1 MRASKYVKESMDDSV
16 DPCNDFYTFAC
27 GGFNTKAV
35 IADDKNSFTTFD
47 VVREKMEEQV
57 RKNTNKAQSDS
68 EFYFGKKSGRLI
80 SSHVLT
86 SKGSET
92 VGGENSR
99 GGSKAV
105 QDAQDILQILHGH

>member
-1 MRASKYVKESMDDSV
+1 MSASEYVKKSMDDSV

-47 VVREKMEEQV
+47 VVKEGMEEQV
-57 RKNTNKAQSDS
+57 RKNTNT
-68 EFYFGKKSGRLI
+68 KSGHLI

-86 SKGSET
+86 SKESET
-92 VGGENSR
+92 VRGENSG

-105 QDAQDILQILHGH
+105 QDAQDILHLLHGH

>member
-1 MRASKYVKESMDDSV
+1 MDDSV

-35 IADDKNSFTTFD
+35 IADDKNSFTTISA
-47 VVREKMEEQV
+47 VKEKMEEQV

-68 EFYFGKKSGRLI
+68 EFYFGKKEW
-80 SSHVLT
+80 SSDVLT

-92 VGGENSR
+92 VGGENSG

-105 QDAQDILQILHGH
+105 QDAQDILHLLHGH

>member
-1 MRASKYVKESMDDSV
+1 MRASKYVKESMDASV

-47 VVREKMEEQV
+47 VVKEGMEEHV
-57 RKNTNKAQSDS
+57 RKNTNTKR
-68 EFYFGKKSGRLI
+68 GHLI

-86 SKGSET
+86 SKESET
-92 VGGENSR
+92 VRGENSG

-105 QDAQDILQILHGH
+105 QDAQDILHLLHGH